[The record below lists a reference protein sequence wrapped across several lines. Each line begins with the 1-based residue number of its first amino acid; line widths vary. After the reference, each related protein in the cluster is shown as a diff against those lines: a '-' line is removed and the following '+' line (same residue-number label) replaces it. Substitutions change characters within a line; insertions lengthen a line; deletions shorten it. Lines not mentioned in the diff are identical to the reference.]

1 MIKLISF
8 DLQGTISNSNFSDT
22 FWLKILPE
30 KYSKHYNIG
39 IQEAKDNL
47 KNFFKEVGKYDFKYY
62 DEKYW
67 ENLLNFN
74 TKYELEKID
83 KPKLDLK
90 ILDFI
95 SKSKIPCVIF
105 STTTHTFID
114 FELGEYQALF
124 KTCISTLEDF
134 HIAGK
139 PAIAF
144 KKLATM
150 FKIDPQE
157 ILHIGDNLEMDIKN
171 PQTAGCKTLLYEDN
185 LYKKLTKFLLKRE
198 GNDYSN

>member
-30 KYSKHYNIG
+30 KYAKHYNIG

-47 KNFFKEVGKYDFKYY
+47 KIFFNEVGKYDFKYY

-150 FKIDPQE
+150 FKMDPQE
-157 ILHIGDNLEMDIKN
+157 ILHIGDNWEMDIKN

-185 LYKKLTKFLLKRE
+185 LYKKLTKFLLRRE
-198 GNDYSN
+198 GQ